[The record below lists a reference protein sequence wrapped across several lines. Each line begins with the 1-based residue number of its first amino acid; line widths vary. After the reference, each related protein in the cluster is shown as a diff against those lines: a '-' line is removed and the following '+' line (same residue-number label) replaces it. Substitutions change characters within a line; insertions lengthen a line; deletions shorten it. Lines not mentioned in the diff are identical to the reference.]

1 MALCHE
7 VLTGPS
13 VARVSRR
20 NKISERLTGGVT
32 LGSTAVCRQRTD
44 GLGAPAS
51 VCCLQP
57 VSRILYC
64 VASWGMTAAEVS
76 VAHVDDEIYPPP
88 EAVRKAGPAVRSLD
102 HYHEIYNRSVSDPVG
117 FWSDVRGIVRV
128 CVSDY

>member
-32 LGSTAVCRQRTD
+32 LGLGSTADSERTNS
-44 GLGAPAS
+44 GRPRRSAACSPS
-51 VCCLQP
+51 VG
-57 VSRILYC
+57 LYC